1 MTPFIKL
8 IHFPFQP
15 SRLLVAS
22 FALIIF
28 LGGLLLRLPMATPPP
43 HISFLDALFTATSAT
58 CVTGLTVLDTPSS
71 FTPFGKAVILGLIQ
85 AGGLG
90 IMTFSFLPFILL
102 DRPMPFRGRMVMY
115 ETHLLADAGL
125 HPERLILFL
134 FGSTF
139 LVESLGA
146 TMLYL
151 RLLAHADIAK
161 NDPEWFI
168 AIFHAVSAYC
178 NAGFALLPDNL
189 ASFKNDPVF
198 VITHA
203 LLIITGGIGFLV
215 LYEIRKWLM
224 GRGARG
230 RRKVS
235 LHTKIV
241 LSVTATLLLSGAVFY
256 AVFEWTNTLSG
267 LSLGDRLINSFF
279 HAVTPRTAGFNT
291 LDMAAMRPI
300 TVYIVIFLMFLG
312 ASPGSTGGGI
322 KTTTVGIL
330 VGFMRSLLKG
340 EYNVSLFGRAIPGLT
355 LRRALAVC
363 IVAQVFIGG
372 CFFGLLC
379 VPLDPRAPLGHH
391 GAFVAYLFELVSA
404 FGTVGLS
411 LGITPWLHPL
421 AKGIIILAMFVGRV
435 GPLTLVMSIGRK
447 EEAALYALPEE
458 DVMVG

>member
-1 MTPFIKL
+1 MPPFIKL

-22 FALIIF
+22 FGSVIF
-28 LGGLLLRLPMATPPP
+28 LGSLLLWLPLATLPP
-43 HISFLDALFTATSAT
+43 HISYLDALFTATSAT
-58 CVTGLTVLDTPSS
+58 CVTGLTVLDTPSR
-71 FTPFGKAVILGLIQ
+71 FTPFGKGVILGLIQ

-146 TMLYL
+146 IVLYL
-151 RLLAHADIAK
+151 RLLAHTDIAR
-161 NDPEWFI
+161 NDPDWFI
-168 AIFHAVSAYC
+168 AVFHAVSAYC
-178 NAGFALLPDNL
+178 NAGFALFPDSL

-203 LLIITGGIGFLV
+203 LLIIAGGIGFLV
-215 LYEIRKWLM
+215 LYEVRRWLM
-224 GRGARG
+224 GRGRR

-241 LSVTATLLLSGAVFY
+241 LSVTGVLLLSGTLFY
-256 AVFEWTNTLSG
+256 AVFERTNTLAG
-267 LSLGDRLINSFF
+267 LSLGEGLMNSFF
-279 HAVTPRTAGFNT
+279 HAATPRTAGFNT

-300 TVYIVIFLMFLG
+300 TVYLVTFLMFLG

-340 EYNVSLFGRAIPGLT
+340 EYHVTLFGRAIPGLT

-379 VPLDPRAPLGHH
+379 IPLDPRAPLGHH
-391 GAFVAYLFELVSA
+391 GALVAYLFELVSA

-447 EEAALYALPEE
+447 EETALYVLPEE